1 MLSLKLKEIV
11 EAVDGKILQGN
22 PDQVVNNMTIDSRR
36 VKPGD
41 LFFAIVGENND
52 GHNFIPEAVDNGARI
67 VITSRSIKP
76 YSGLAIILVRDT
88 TKALQDLASFVRNK
102 IENLKVI
109 GITGSA
115 GKTTTKDIIA
125 SILSEDKK
133 VLKSKGNYNNEYG
146 LPLSLLELDGNE
158 DIAILEMAMRNK
170 GDISRLAEIAR
181 PDIGVITNIGPAHLE
196 NLKTIENVASAK
208 SELLTG
214 LNSGG
219 IAVLNYDDEY
229 IRNMVNSFNDLKK
242 ITVSLKNQN
251 VDYYADQ
258 IEYIKNGEESRF
270 RVHDGNNNYILEMD
284 RAGEH
289 NIYNALAA
297 IAVARVLGISWES
310 IKEGIKDIEV
320 TELRQ
325 EIRRID
331 GIRIIN
337 DSYNANPLS
346 MKAGIDSL
354 INIDGERKIA
364 VLGAMLELGRIENA
378 AHKEIGK
385 YLYKNGIDVLIG
397 VGGMGE
403 IIAEGAAEAGM
414 AKQSIYIY
422 DNNEDAAS
430 FINKIMQSGD
440 AILVKGSRAL
450 EMEEIVDL
458 LMEYGG

>member
-11 EAVDGKILQGN
+11 EAVDGKIMQGN
-22 PDQVVNNMTIDSRR
+22 PEHVVNNLTIDSRR

-52 GHNFIPEAVDNGARI
+52 GHNFIPEAVDNGAKV

-76 YSGLAIILVRDT
+76 YSGVAIVLVRDT
-88 TKALQDLASFVRNK
+88 TLALQDLALIVRERIK
-102 IENLKVI
+102 DLKVI

-115 GKTTTKDIIA
+115 GKTTTKDIMA
-125 SILSEDKK
+125 SIISQEKK
-133 VLKSKGNYNNEYG
+133 ALKSKGNFNNEYG
-146 LPLSLLELDGNE
+146 LPLSILDLEGSE
-158 DIAILEMAMRNK
+158 EVAILEMAMRHK
-170 GDISRLAEIAR
+170 GDISRLAEIAK
-181 PDIGVITNIGPAHLE
+181 PEIGVITNIGPAHLE

-214 LNSGG
+214 LKAGG

-229 IRNMVNSFNDLKK
+229 IREMVNKFKDLNK
-242 ITVSLKNQN
+242 ITISLKDEA

-258 IEYIKNGEESRF
+258 IEFIKNGEESRF
-270 RVHDGNNNYILEMD
+270 RVHEEDDSYTLEMD

-297 IAVARVLGISWES
+297 IAVARVLDISWDS
-310 IKEGIKDIEV
+310 IKNGLKDIEV

-325 EIRRID
+325 EIRNLD
-331 GIRIIN
+331 GVKIIN

-354 INIDGERKIA
+354 INIEGDRKIA

-378 AHKEIGK
+378 AHREIGK
-385 YLYKNGIDVLIG
+385 YLYKNGIDVLVG
-397 VGGMGE
+397 VGNMGE
-403 IIAEGAAEAGM
+403 FIAEGAIEAGM
-414 AKQSIYIY
+414 AEQNIYVY
-422 DNNEDAAS
+422 KTNEDAAS
-430 FINKIMQSGD
+430 FLNNIMKSGD

>member
-22 PDQVVNNMTIDSRR
+22 PDHIVNNMSIDSRR

-41 LFFAIVGENND
+41 LFFAIIGENND
-52 GHNFIPEAVDNGARI
+52 GHNFIPEAVDNGAKI

-88 TKALQDLASFVRNK
+88 TRALQDLASYIRDK
-102 IENLKVI
+102 IKSLKVI

-125 SILSEDKK
+125 SILSEEKR

-158 DIAILEMAMRNK
+158 DIAILEMAMRNR

-196 NLKTIENVASAK
+196 NLKTIENIASAK
-208 SELLTG
+208 AELLTG
-214 LNSGG
+214 LNSDGT
-219 IAVLNYDDEY
+219 AVLNYDDEY
-229 IRNMVNSFNDLKK
+229 IREMVNSYDDLEK
-242 ITVSLKNQN
+242 ITVSLKNKD

-270 RVHDGNNNYILEMD
+270 RVHEGDNNYILEMD

-297 IAVARVLGISWES
+297 IAVARTMGISWDS
-310 IKEGIKDIEV
+310 IKNGIKDIEV

-325 EIRRID
+325 EIRKID

-354 INIDGERKIA
+354 LNIEGKRKIA

-397 VGGMGE
+397 VGSMGE
-403 IIAEGAAEAGM
+403 IIAEGAVEAGM
-414 AKQSIYIY
+414 AEQNIYVY

-430 FINKIMQSGD
+430 FINKIMRSGD

-458 LMEYGG
+458 LLEYGG

>member
-22 PDQVVNNMTIDSRR
+22 PEHVVNNLTIDSRR

-41 LFFAIVGENND
+41 LFFAIIGENND
-52 GHNFIPEAVDNGARI
+52 GHNFIPEAIDNGAKV

-76 YSGLAIILVRDT
+76 YSGIAIVLVRDT
-88 TKALQDLASFVRNK
+88 TTSLQDLAAVVREK
-102 IENLKVI
+102 ITDLKVV

-115 GKTTTKDIIA
+115 GKTTTKDIMA
-125 SILSEDKK
+125 SIISQERK
-133 VLKSKGNYNNEYG
+133 VLKSKGNFNNEYG
-146 LPLSLLELDGNE
+146 LPLSILDLEGNE
-158 DIAILEMAMRNK
+158 DVAILEMAMRHK
-170 GDISRLAEIAR
+170 GDISRLAEIAK
-181 PDIGVITNIGPAHLE
+181 PGIGVITNIGPAHLE
-196 NLKTIENVASAK
+196 NLKTIENIANAK

-214 LNSGG
+214 IGRNG

-229 IRNMVNSFNDLKK
+229 IREMVNDFKNLNK
-242 ITVSLKNQN
+242 ITISLKDEN

-258 IEYIKNGEESRF
+258 IEFIQNGEGSRF
-270 RVHDGNNNYILEMD
+270 RVHEEDNVYTLEMD

-297 IAVARVLGISWES
+297 IAVARLLNLSWDS
-310 IKEGIKDIEV
+310 IKNGLKDIEV

-325 EIRRID
+325 EIRKID
-331 GIRIIN
+331 GIKIIN

-354 INIDGERKIA
+354 INIESNRKIA

-378 AHKEIGK
+378 AHREIGK
-385 YLYKNGIDVLIG
+385 YLYKNSIDVLVG
-397 VGGMGE
+397 VGSMGE
-403 IIAEGAAEAGM
+403 IIAEGALEAGM
-414 AKQSIYIY
+414 AEQNIYVY
-422 DNNEDAAS
+422 KNNEDAAS
-430 FINKIMQSGD
+430 FLNKIMKSGD

>member
-22 PDQVVNNMTIDSRR
+22 PDHIVNNMSIDSRR

-41 LFFAIVGENND
+41 LFFAIIGENND
-52 GHNFIPEAVDNGARI
+52 GHNFIPEAVDNGAKI
-67 VITSRSIKP
+67 VITSRSINP

-88 TKALQDLASFVRNK
+88 TRALQDLASYIRDK
-102 IENLKVI
+102 IKSLKVI

-125 SILSEDKK
+125 SILSEEKK

-158 DIAILEMAMRNK
+158 DIAILEMAMRHK
-170 GDISRLAEIAR
+170 GDISRLAEIAK
-181 PDIGVITNIGPAHLE
+181 PDVGIITNIGPAHLE
-196 NLKTIENVASAK
+196 NLKTVENIARAK
-208 SELLTG
+208 EELLIG
-214 LNSGG
+214 LNPDG
-219 IAVLNYDDEY
+219 IAVLNYDDKH
-229 IRNMVNSFNDLKK
+229 IREMVNKFADLNK
-242 ITVSLKNQN
+242 ITISLKDKN

-270 RVHDGNNNYILEMD
+270 RVHEGDNNYILEMD

-297 IAVARVLGISWES
+297 IAVARAMDVSWDS
-310 IKEGIKDIEV
+310 IKNGIKDIEV

-325 EIRRID
+325 EIRKID

-354 INIDGERKIA
+354 INIDGSRKIA

-385 YLYKNGIDVLIG
+385 YLYKNGVDVLVG
-397 VGGMGE
+397 VGSMGE
-403 IIAEGAAEAGM
+403 IIAEGASEAGM
-414 AKQSIYIY
+414 AEQSIYIY
-422 DNNEDAAS
+422 DSNEDAAY
-430 FINKIMQSGD
+430 FINKIMRSGD

-458 LMEYGG
+458 LLEYGG

>member
-22 PDQVVNNMTIDSRR
+22 PDQIVNNMTIDSRR

-41 LFFAIVGENND
+41 LFFAIIGENND
-52 GHNFIPEAVDNGARI
+52 GHNFIPEAVDNGARV

-88 TKALQDLASFVRNK
+88 TQALQDLASFVRKK

-125 SILSEDKK
+125 SILGEEKR

-158 DIAILEMAMRNK
+158 DIAILEMAMRNR
-170 GDISRLAEIAR
+170 GDISRLAEIAS
-181 PDIGVITNIGPAHLE
+181 PDVGVITNIGPAHLE
-196 NLKTIENVASAK
+196 NLKTIENIASAK
-208 SELLTG
+208 AELLAG
-214 LNSGG
+214 LNSDG

-229 IRNMVNSFNDLKK
+229 IREMVNSYGDLEK
-242 ITVSLKNQN
+242 ITVSLKNKD

-270 RVHDGNNNYILEMD
+270 RVHEGDNNYILEMD

-297 IAVARVLGISWES
+297 IAVARAMGISWDS
-310 IKEGIKDIEV
+310 IKNGIKDIEV

-325 EIRRID
+325 EIRKID

-354 INIDGERKIA
+354 LNIEGKRKIA

-397 VGGMGE
+397 VGSMGE
-403 IIAEGAAEAGM
+403 IIAEGAVEAGM
-414 AKQSIYIY
+414 AEQNIYVY

-430 FINKIMQSGD
+430 FINKIMRSGD

-458 LMEYGG
+458 LLEYGG

>member
-41 LFFAIVGENND
+41 LFFAIIGENND
-52 GHNFIPEAVDNGARI
+52 GHNFIPEAVDNGARV

-88 TKALQDLASFVRNK
+88 TQALQDLASFVRKK
-102 IENLKVI
+102 IDNLQVI

-125 SILSEDKK
+125 SILSEEKK

-208 SELLTG
+208 AELLAG
-214 LNSGG
+214 LNSDG
-219 IAVLNYDDEY
+219 IAILNYDDEY
-229 IRNMVNSFNDLKK
+229 IREMVNSYDDLEK
-242 ITVSLKNQN
+242 ITVSLKNKD

-270 RVHDGNNNYILEMD
+270 RVHEGDNNYILEMD

-297 IAVARVLGISWES
+297 IAVARTMGISWDS
-310 IKEGIKDIEV
+310 IKNGIKDIEV

-325 EIRRID
+325 EIRKID

-354 INIDGERKIA
+354 LNIEGKRKIA
-364 VLGAMLELGRIENA
+364 VLGDMLELGRIENA

-385 YLYKNGIDVLIG
+385 YLYKNGVDVLIG
-397 VGGMGE
+397 VGNMGE
-403 IIAEGAAEAGM
+403 TIAEGAVEAGM
-414 AKQSIYIY
+414 AEQNIYIY
-422 DNNEDAAS
+422 DNNEDAAF
-430 FINKIMQSGD
+430 FINKIMRSGD

-458 LMEYGG
+458 LLEYGG

>member
-22 PDQVVNNMTIDSRR
+22 PDQIVNNMSIDSRR

-41 LFFAIVGENND
+41 LFFAIIGENND
-52 GHNFIPEAVDNGARI
+52 GHNFIPEAVDNGAKI
-67 VITSRSIKP
+67 VITSRSINP

-88 TKALQDLASFVRNK
+88 TRALQDLASYIRDK
-102 IENLKVI
+102 IKSLKVI

-125 SILSEDKK
+125 SILGEEKK

-158 DIAILEMAMRNK
+158 DIAILEMAMRHK
-170 GDISRLAEIAR
+170 GDISRLAEIAK
-181 PDIGVITNIGPAHLE
+181 PDVGIITNIGPAHLE
-196 NLKTIENVASAK
+196 NLKTVENIARAK
-208 SELLTG
+208 EELLIG
-214 LNSGG
+214 LNPDG
-219 IAVLNYDDEY
+219 IAVLNYDDKH
-229 IRNMVNSFNDLKK
+229 IREMVNKFADLNK
-242 ITVSLKNQN
+242 ITISLKDKN

-270 RVHDGNNNYILEMD
+270 RVHEGDNNYILEMD

-297 IAVARVLGISWES
+297 IAVARAMDVSWDS
-310 IKEGIKDIEV
+310 IKNGIKDIEV

-325 EIRRID
+325 EIRKID

-354 INIDGERKIA
+354 INIDGSRKIA

-385 YLYKNGIDVLIG
+385 YLYKNGVDVLVG
-397 VGGMGE
+397 VGSMGE
-403 IIAEGAAEAGM
+403 IIAEGASEAGM
-414 AKQSIYIY
+414 AEQSIYIY
-422 DNNEDAAS
+422 DSNEDAAY
-430 FINKIMQSGD
+430 FINKIMRSGD

-458 LMEYGG
+458 LLEYGG

>member
-22 PDQVVNNMTIDSRR
+22 PDHIVNNMSIDSRR

-41 LFFAIVGENND
+41 LFLAIIGENND
-52 GHNFIPEAVDNGARI
+52 GHNFIPEAVDNGAKI
-67 VITSRSIKP
+67 VITSRSINP

-88 TKALQDLASFVRNK
+88 TRALQDLASYIRDK
-102 IENLKVI
+102 IKSLKVI

-125 SILSEDKK
+125 SILGEEKK

-158 DIAILEMAMRNK
+158 DIAILEMAMRHK
-170 GDISRLAEIAR
+170 GDISRLAEIAK
-181 PDIGVITNIGPAHLE
+181 PDVGIITNIGPAHLE
-196 NLKTIENVASAK
+196 NLKTVENIARAK
-208 SELLTG
+208 EELLIG
-214 LNSGG
+214 LNPDG
-219 IAVLNYDDEY
+219 IAVLNYDDKH
-229 IRNMVNSFNDLKK
+229 IREMVNKFADLNK
-242 ITVSLKNQN
+242 ITISLKDKN

-270 RVHDGNNNYILEMD
+270 RVHEGDNNYILEMD

-297 IAVARVLGISWES
+297 IAVARAMDVSWDS
-310 IKEGIKDIEV
+310 IKNGIKDIEV

-325 EIRRID
+325 EIRKID

-354 INIDGERKIA
+354 INIDGSRKIA

-385 YLYKNGIDVLIG
+385 YLYKNGVDVLVG
-397 VGGMGE
+397 VGSMGE
-403 IIAEGAAEAGM
+403 IIAEGASEAGM
-414 AKQSIYIY
+414 AEQSIYIY
-422 DNNEDAAS
+422 DSNEDAAY
-430 FINKIMQSGD
+430 FINKIMRSGD

-458 LMEYGG
+458 LLEYGG

>member
-22 PDQVVNNMTIDSRR
+22 PDQIVNNMSIDSRR

-41 LFFAIVGENND
+41 LFFAIIGENND
-52 GHNFIPEAVDNGARI
+52 GHNFIPEAVDNGAKI
-67 VITSRSIKP
+67 VITSRSINP

-88 TKALQDLASFVRNK
+88 TRALQDLASYIRDK
-102 IENLKVI
+102 IKSLKVI

-125 SILSEDKK
+125 SILSEEKK

-158 DIAILEMAMRNK
+158 DIAILEMAMRHK
-170 GDISRLAEIAR
+170 GDISRLAEIAK
-181 PDIGVITNIGPAHLE
+181 PDVGIITNIGPAHLE
-196 NLKTIENVASAK
+196 NLKTVENIARAK
-208 SELLTG
+208 EELLIG
-214 LNSGG
+214 LNPDG
-219 IAVLNYDDEY
+219 IAVLNYDDKH
-229 IRNMVNSFNDLKK
+229 IREMVNKFADLNK
-242 ITVSLKNQN
+242 ITISLKDKN

-270 RVHDGNNNYILEMD
+270 RVHEGDNNYILEMD

-297 IAVARVLGISWES
+297 IAVARAMDVSWDS
-310 IKEGIKDIEV
+310 IKNGIKDIEV

-325 EIRRID
+325 EIRKID

-354 INIDGERKIA
+354 INIDGSRKIA

-385 YLYKNGIDVLIG
+385 YLYKNGVDVLVG
-397 VGGMGE
+397 VGSMGE
-403 IIAEGAAEAGM
+403 IIAEGASEAGM
-414 AKQSIYIY
+414 AEQSIYIY
-422 DNNEDAAS
+422 DSNEDAAY
-430 FINKIMQSGD
+430 FINKIMRSGD

-458 LMEYGG
+458 LLEYGG

>member
-11 EAVDGKILQGN
+11 EAVDGKTLQGN

-52 GHNFIPEAVDNGARI
+52 GHNFIPEAVDNGARV

-88 TKALQDLASFVRNK
+88 TQALQDLASFVRKK
-102 IENLKVI
+102 IDNLQVI

-125 SILSEDKK
+125 SILSEEKR

-158 DIAILEMAMRNK
+158 DIAILEMAMRNR
-170 GDISRLAEIAR
+170 GDISRLVEIAR

-208 SELLTG
+208 AELLDG
-214 LNSGG
+214 LSSDG

-229 IRNMVNSFNDLKK
+229 IREMVNSYGDLEK

-270 RVHDGNNNYILEMD
+270 RVHEGDNNYILEMD

-297 IAVARVLGISWES
+297 IAVARVLEINWDS
-310 IKEGIKDIEV
+310 IKNGIKDIEV

-325 EIRRID
+325 EIRKID

-354 INIDGERKIA
+354 LNIEGIRKIA

-397 VGGMGE
+397 VGSMGE
-403 IIAEGAAEAGM
+403 IIAEGAVEAGM
-414 AKQSIYIY
+414 AEQNIYVY

-430 FINKIMQSGD
+430 FINKIMRSGD

-458 LMEYGG
+458 LLEYGG